1 MIWAKEP
8 NLTDTKLLTIFYL
21 WFLIFLMLSWYWD
34 RLFFFVYLKNL
45 LLQYLLL
52 QWLLKALVTVKEI
65 SSVMNFCSKQETE
78 YFFKVALRIFSLLF
92 NIIFLAVES
101 DQKPIILWSSS
112 IFSVSNNLLMYFKIS
127 VMSDLFRNAGGN
139 YDKKIL

>member
-8 NLTDTKLLTIFYL
+8 NLTDTKLLRISYL
-21 WFLIFLMLSWYWD
+21 WFLLFLMLSWYWN

-52 QWLLKALVTVKEI
+52 QWLLKALVIVKEF
-65 SSVMNFCSKQETE
+65 SSVINFCSEQGRE

-101 DQKPIILWSSS
+101 DQKPTILWSFS
-112 IFSVSNNLLMYFKIS
+112 IVSVSNNLLMYFKVS
-127 VMSDLFRNAGGN
+127 VMSDPFRNAGGSYN
-139 YDKKIL
+139 KKIS

>member
-52 QWLLKALVTVKEI
+52 QWLLKALVTVKEF

-139 YDKKIL
+139 YDKKI